1 MVRVTVTVR
10 GWTTAG
16 LLAFVLS
23 GRASAQR
30 RQPLEFT
37 QQGVYVTNFRV
48 APGAVTTPA
57 ALRADLKIG
66 RRAGD
71 AVREYLIDVV
81 DKRETKVITTLEVRD
96 ALKRAGYGEDT
107 VFTVDE
113 LKQQGKY
120 FRIDEMVIGN
130 VTRHARGVRVDAT
143 LILFRDPRMRQ
154 PIASANGTDI
164 DRAGKALAKNL
175 EEARAQLKFQR
186 RCENS
191 LRDGFGQRAIQH
203 AREGVAAFG
212 RGALVRTCLMW
223 ALSAT
228 GAPATD
234 VLAEAERVLQIDSV
248 SPHAIEVA
256 AIALDTLKR
265 RPEAAAMWLRLVATD
280 STNVELIE
288 RAVFAMAEHGNA
300 RRAESLIVRASKAN
314 PANVRLL
321 RQKWRVANDVRNWP
335 LAVETGENLIA
346 ADPAARADSVFYL
359 RLATAYRQNGQP
371 FKSVEVVARGVASF
385 PRDPRLYALYT
396 QFIREEAD
404 TAIGRGIAMHPGSA
418 ELAALQAKDLRSKGK
433 VAEALDASKRAVE
446 LDSTIAQGRLLVA
459 QSEMELGRPD
469 SALVTLQRAIAAR
482 EDTGAVASF
491 ALSKGNVLFR
501 AANGTKTRADF
512 QLAMRFLSLADSLRP
527 TPQTKFLLGA
537 AAMSVAQT
545 ALTDAPNL
553 KVKEES
559 CVLAHVGA
567 DAIPVARNS
576 LEAGRDVS
584 PDAVKQFLEYIDVIS
599 PFAEKQ
605 IAAFC
610 AVATPAPPRWNSK

>member
-1 MVRVTVTVR
+1 MVRVIVTVR

-16 LLAFVLS
+16 LMAIALS

-30 RQPLEFT
+30 RQPPEFT

-48 APGAVTTPA
+48 ALGAVTTPA
-57 ALRADLKIG
+57 ALRADLKVG
-66 RRAGD
+66 KRAGD
-71 AVREYLIDVV
+71 AVREYLNDVV
-81 DKRETKVITTLEVRD
+81 DKRETKVISTVEVRD
-96 ALKRAGYGEDT
+96 ALKRAGISEDT
-107 VFTVDE
+107 VFTLEE

-120 FRIDEMVIGN
+120 FRIDELVTGH
-130 VTRHARGVRVDAT
+130 VTRLPKGVRVDAT

-154 PIASANGTDI
+154 PLPPVTGSDV
-164 DRAGKALAKNL
+164 DKAGKALAKTL
-175 EEARAQLKFQR
+175 EDAREQLKFQR

-203 AREGVAAFG
+203 AREGIAAFE

-228 GAPATD
+228 GAPATA
-234 VLAEAERVLQIDSV
+234 VLEEAERVLRIDSV
-248 SPHAIEVA
+248 APHAIEVA
-256 AIALDTLKR
+256 AMQLDTLKR
-265 RPEAAAMWLRLVATD
+265 RPEAATMWLRLVATD
-280 STNVELIE
+280 SMNVELIE

-300 RRAESLIVRASKAN
+300 RRAEPLIVRASKAN
-314 PANVRLL
+314 PTNLKL
-321 RQKWRVANDVRNWP
+321 MRQKWRIANDNRNWA

-346 ADPAARADSVFYL
+346 ADPNARADSVFYL

-371 FKSVEVVARGVASF
+371 FKSVETVARGVAAF
-385 PRDPRLYALYT
+385 PKDPRLYALYT

-404 TAIGRGIAMHPGSA
+404 TAIGRGISLHPGSA
-418 ELAALQAKDLRSKGK
+418 ELAALQAKDLRAKGK

-469 SALVTLQRAIAAR
+469 SALVTLQRAAAAG

-491 ALSKGNVLFR
+491 ALSKGNTLFR

-512 QLAMRFLSLADSLRP
+512 QLAMRFLSFADSLRP

-545 ALTDAPNL
+545 ALTDAPKL
-553 KVKEES
+553 TVKEES

-584 PDAVKQFLEYIDVIS
+584 PDAVKQFLDYIDTIS
-599 PFAEKQ
+599 PFADKQ

-610 AVATPAPPRWNSK
+610 AAVPPAPPR